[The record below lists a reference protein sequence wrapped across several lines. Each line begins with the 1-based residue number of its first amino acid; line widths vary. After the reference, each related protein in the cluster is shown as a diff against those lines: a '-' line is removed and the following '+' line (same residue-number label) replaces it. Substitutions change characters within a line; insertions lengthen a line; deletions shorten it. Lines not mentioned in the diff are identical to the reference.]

1 MDDVVVVLLFDDVL
15 LTDGIDDDVPLL
27 PADRFIMAAEV
38 AAPSVSIIIPFKLL
52 VILDL
57 LLLLILDVND
67 DDDDDVG
74 GGGFP
79 FHILLLPFEED
90 SRDDGDGAGDG
101 GAGDANK
108 LSDEFKLSLKVAS

>member
-74 GGGFP
+74 VGDGNG
-79 FHILLLPFEED
+79 D
-90 SRDDGDGAGDG
+90 GVDGDK
-101 GAGDANK
+101 K

>member
-67 DDDDDVG
+67 DDDDVG
-74 GGGFP
+74 VGDGNG
-79 FHILLLPFEED
+79 D
-90 SRDDGDGAGDG
+90 GVDGDK
-101 GAGDANK
+101 K
-108 LSDEFKLSLKVAS
+108 LSDEFKLSLKAAS

>member
-1 MDDVVVVLLFDDVL
+1 MDDAVLTDGNDDDVL
-15 LTDGIDDDVPLL
+15 LL

-74 GGGFP
+74 GV
-79 FHILLLPFEED
+79 
-90 SRDDGDGAGDG
+90 
-101 GAGDANK
+101 DANK

>member
-1 MDDVVVVLLFDDVL
+1 MTDGNDDDVL
-15 LTDGIDDDVPLL
+15 LL

-67 DDDDDVG
+67 DDDDVG
-74 GGGFP
+74 VGDGNG
-79 FHILLLPFEED
+79 D
-90 SRDDGDGAGDG
+90 GVDGDK
-101 GAGDANK
+101 K

>member
-57 LLLLILDVND
+57 LLLLILDVNN
-67 DDDDDVG
+67 DDDDVG
-74 GGGFP
+74 GV
-79 FHILLLPFEED
+79 
-90 SRDDGDGAGDG
+90 
-101 GAGDANK
+101 DANK